1 MVNGTGSCGCRPG
14 THFQSSD
21 SAFQRWICASTIMRR
36 STCAAAFCAPCVA
49 SVAPAAMVLVR
60 KLRRDSM
67 SSSSLWLE
75 VLLASHL
82 APNAWPPQWHWHA
95 RARNRRALH
104 VMAGLVPAIHV
115 LRGRR
120 SKTWM
125 PATSAGMTSRKS
137 CVLILLLRLREMAQV
152 RRRLAFSHGHQQAVG
167 AKVIDFLAD

>member
-1 MVNGTGSCGCRPG
+1 
-14 THFQSSD
+14 
-21 SAFQRWICASTIMRR
+21 
-36 STCAAAFCAPCVA
+36 
-49 SVAPAAMVLVR
+49 
-60 KLRRDSM
+60 M

-125 PATSAGMTSRKS
+125 PATSAGMTSRES

-167 AKVIDFLAD
+167 AKVIDFLADGDIGVVLGADELAPGWPRVRIAAQIPGHSPWPCQRMVVNRDLVM